1 MKIKTN
7 RLEGF
12 FKFYSNLKTFRED
25 QKKKEIIIFL
35 NNVNTFYEG
44 ERIPA
49 LHNVNLK
56 IYRGEYILILGPNGA
71 GKTTL
76 LETILGLLK
85 VKNGIIEI
93 FGHPITNARD
103 DLRRK
108 IGYVIQNFEM
118 DPNQPFLV
126 KDIVMIGRVARRG
139 SGRPPNE
146 QDWLAVKESLKVVG
160 MESFMNR
167 PIGRLSGGQQQK
179 VLIAQALCKQ
189 PEILLLDEPFANLDL
204 NSQEEIMRLLS
215 YLKSIGIT
223 ILLVSHGIK
232 IPPKVDRIIMIDRGW
247 IDVDGSLEKAYE
259 NLLFKKYIV
268 MEQAMKNWETLGNGA

>member
-1 MKIKTN
+1 M
-7 RLEGF
+7 
-12 FKFYSNLKTFRED
+12 
-25 QKKKEIIIFL
+25 

-49 LHNVNLK
+49 LHDVNLK

-93 FGHPITNARD
+93 FGHPITNAKD

-204 NSQEEIMRLLS
+204 DSQEEIMRLLS

-247 IDVDGSLEKAYE
+247 IDVDDSLEKAHE